1 MSAFLQTKFNAY
13 TRIAAR
19 QFLCVAEH
27 MVEVQKLRP
36 DTQTSMLSKRLEH
49 FLKPE

>member
-1 MSAFLQTKFNAY
+1 MCASLQIKFNAC

-27 MVEVQKLRP
+27 MVEVQILRP
-36 DTQTSMLSKRLEH
+36 DTQTSMLSK
-49 FLKPE
+49 K